1 MTLVLNRMVCSS
13 AAWYLP
19 YINVLKIIYDNTL
32 YVYLIYKHLIVYH
45 FISYYDKKN
54 LATFHLIIMTDETKH
69 KFIRRN
75 YMNSTKVSFRKM
87 KEKLITICIVALVG
101 LGFMFIT
108 TTVVLCK
115 TGIFVIKNN
124 YNRQKKYL
132 FTLEKIFVY

>member
-1 MTLVLNRMVCSS
+1 
-13 AAWYLP
+13 
-19 YINVLKIIYDNTL
+19 
-32 YVYLIYKHLIVYH
+32 
-45 FISYYDKKN
+45 
-54 LATFHLIIMTDETKH
+54 MTDETKH